1 MELPQAF
8 KRILLDFVDVVFV
21 EAELDDVGRQVSR
34 DLSEHV
40 VGEVQQSEVVH
51 VSEGPGVNLGD
62 LVVDQKQTL
71 VWEKAIRIKLMLVH
85 PLRQV

>member
-8 KRILLDFVDVVFV
+8 KRIPLDFVDVVFM
-21 EAELDDVGRQVSR
+21 ETELDDVGRQVGR
-34 DLSEHV
+34 DLGQQV

-62 LVVDQKQTL
+62 LVVDQKQAL
-71 VWEKAIRIKLMLVH
+71 MWEKGIRIKLTLMHL
-85 PLRQV
+85 LRQV